1 MLKRHQVLLDDWATK
16 HLRNIAEEMDI
27 SFSEAIRLAI
37 CLYAGELARALHP
50 EYKFP
55 FQASAI
61 AKILTDAKSGKVNE
75 SQVHKLIS
83 EIYFES
89 RKAMEYIEQKKKKTA

>member
-61 AKILTDAKSGKVNE
+61 AKILTDAAKEVNE

-83 EIYFES
+83 RDLF
-89 RKAMEYIEQKKKKTA
+89 